1 MSALRRAGQLQL
13 PPAALKGAPCAIMGR
28 FATAPSAAAMDN
40 TAATPSA
47 EGFDLSPEEIRVLG
61 VLIEKCFV
69 TPDNYPLSLNA
80 LVGGCNQLTGR
91 EPVMNLSE
99 EAVRDAVDS
108 LMARRLVSQRDQAS
122 ARVAKFEHQV
132 RLRHS
137 LPPGEQA
144 VLATLLLRGAQTAG
158 EIRQRCER
166 MHRFGEI
173 AEVEA
178 ILDHLAEK
186 YPPMAIALPRAPG
199 TKEVRW
205 AHLLGG
211 EAALPAMVEGAGSAT
226 PGGRGRIAELEE
238 EVRTLRAEVEALRE
252 EFAGFRAQFE

>member
-1 MSALRRAGQLQL
+1 
-13 PPAALKGAPCAIMGR
+13 
-28 FATAPSAAAMDN
+28 MDN

-47 EGFDLSPEEIRVLG
+47 EGFDLTPEEIRVLG